1 MINSFITLGNPI
13 WVEMYPSPPLPESTP
28 TKHYQM
34 GLVNHMPSGEPW
46 VIEHQKCVTS
56 YINPSFWHRDFKNS
70 LITTPKHIDLGF
82 ITGESEQYIEIWST
96 FERPLTLMGLQAF
109 NAQGLALTGAQA
121 GAVLAPYGGHWNYQ
135 LHVSL
140 NVDFEVD
147 ARFDWQFDAISTAL
161 KVTGSRIVLWHY
173 RPLYPVGQHWEW
185 SNAII
190 DTYSG
195 EQRLCNAQYPVQRF
209 TYQHGE
215 ENLSG
220 GQALTRFAGNGR
232 FPIALPHWIDAV
244 DKVNASKGDT
254 LVRCSTVE
262 RGFFAGGYV
271 LIYQSPTHFE
281 VHKIEKVTAESIT
294 LSKPLS
300 IAFTNAT
307 VTPASYCV
315 SKEGLQTRRS
325 GRYQGLKIQFT
336 DIARPQFA
344 GADWKAFA
352 WLDHYQELPVLIER
366 TGKQSGV
373 SDEVRFNIREK
384 TTPNGQI
391 HFLAIQDFGR
401 RSTQV
406 ELTAIGRTR
415 IHQLKQFIWHLKG
428 SLNTVWWVSFHNEIR
443 LAATCSRNRLVIKPL
458 GLGSYINGVELALTW
473 RDGKEYVHATSDGID
488 SNGNEILLLNT
499 VNTAAANMG
508 DLVSGHV
515 MVRMRATSD
524 EQTMTYTKE
533 QLTVS
538 LNLTEVPHG
547 SD

>member
-1 MINSFITLGNPI
+1 M
-13 WVEMYPSPPLPESTP
+13 
-28 TKHYQM
+28 
-34 GLVNHMPSGEPW
+34 
-46 VIEHQKCVTS
+46 
-56 YINPSFWHRDFKNS
+56 
-70 LITTPKHIDLGF
+70 GF

-135 LHVSL
+135 LHVSV

-215 ENLSG
+215 ESLSG

-244 DKVNASKGDT
+244 EKVNASKGDT
-254 LVRCSTVE
+254 LVRCS
-262 RGFFAGGYV
+262 
-271 LIYQSPTHFE
+271 
-281 VHKIEKVTAESIT
+281 
-294 LSKPLS
+294 
-300 IAFTNAT
+300 
-307 VTPASYCV
+307 
-315 SKEGLQTRRS
+315 
-325 GRYQGLKIQFT
+325 
-336 DIARPQFA
+336 
-344 GADWKAFA
+344 
-352 WLDHYQELPVLIER
+352 
-366 TGKQSGV
+366 
-373 SDEVRFNIREK
+373 EK

-391 HFLAIQDFGR
+391 HFLAVQDFGR

-473 RDGKEYVHATSDGID
+473 RDGKEYVHATSDGMD
-488 SNGNEILLLNT
+488 NNGNEILLLNT
-499 VNTAAANMG
+499 VNTAAANVD

-524 EQTMTYTKE
+524 EQTMTYTKD